1 MKVYIERPKT
11 EKNLEFEG
19 TLKKLLSLLKVNPET
34 VIVAKGQELI
44 TEEEI
49 LKNTDEIRIM
59 SVISGGWIVLN
70 VLKEQ
75 YCSIHNYARNILL
88 LILKE
93 KYLKR
98 LRRRILLE
106 K

>member
-59 SVISGGWIVLN
+59 SVISGG
-70 VLKEQ
+70 
-75 YCSIHNYARNILL
+75 
-88 LILKE
+88 
-93 KYLKR
+93 
-98 LRRRILLE
+98 
-106 K
+106 